1 MKTDSNKNSDYLFLL
16 YIGILLVF
24 GLVMLT
30 SASSPIGYRQF
41 GDKFFFIKKQL
52 LFGVLPGIV
61 AFLVFANLKYE
72 YLKKMAWLVYIG
84 MVGLLVLV
92 FIPGVGTSLDTGAQS
107 WIQFGG
113 YSLQPA
119 ELAKLGLIIFVA
131 YYISEIGEKITD
143 LKQGFIPTLL
153 FGIIP
158 VTLVVLQPDI
168 GTVSILFAILF
179 GMMFVARARWAHM
192 FSLAGAGIA
201 GIIAL
206 ALTAPYRAKRLTTFL
221 HPELD
226 PKGIGYHI
234 NQAFLAIGSGG
245 ILGLGL
251 GNSRQKFQYLPEVH
265 ADSIFAI
272 IAEEMGFVVAAAI
285 VVLLILIC
293 FRGLKI
299 AKKAPDKFSKLLVSG
314 IIIWFMVQSFMNIGA
329 MVGIMPITGVPLP
342 FVSHGGTAL
351 VMAMAAVGII
361 ANVSKYSKV

>member
-1 MKTDSNKNSDYLFLL
+1 MKTKSSENSDYLFLL

-24 GLVMLT
+24 GLIMLT

-52 LFGVLPGIV
+52 LLGVLPGIV
-61 AFLVFANLKYE
+61 AFLVFANIKYE
-72 YLKKMAWLVYIG
+72 YLKKLSWIIYIG
-84 MVGLLVLV
+84 MISFLVLV
-92 FIPGVGTSLDTGAQS
+92 FIPGIGTSLDTGARS

-119 ELAKLGLIIFVA
+119 EFAKLGLIVFA
-131 YYISEIGEKITD
+131 SYYLSEIGDKITD
-143 LKQGFIPTLL
+143 LKEGFIPTLL
-153 FGIIP
+153 FGSVPII
-158 VTLVVLQPDI
+158 LVILQPDI

-179 GMMFVARARWAHM
+179 GMMFIARSRWAHM
-192 FSLAGAGIA
+192 LSLAGAGIV
-201 GIIAL
+201 GIVAL
-206 ALTAPYRAKRLTTFL
+206 ALAAPYRAKRLTTFL

-226 PKGIGYHI
+226 PQGIGYHI

-272 IAEEMGFVVAAAI
+272 IAEEMGFIFAAGV
-285 VVLLILIC
+285 VVLLLLIC
-293 FRGLKI
+293 FRGLTI
-299 AKKAPDKFSKLLVSG
+299 AKNAPDKFSKLLVSG

-342 FVSHGGTAL
+342 FISHGGTAL
-351 VMAMAAVGII
+351 VVAMAAVGII
-361 ANVSKYSKV
+361 ANVSKYSKI